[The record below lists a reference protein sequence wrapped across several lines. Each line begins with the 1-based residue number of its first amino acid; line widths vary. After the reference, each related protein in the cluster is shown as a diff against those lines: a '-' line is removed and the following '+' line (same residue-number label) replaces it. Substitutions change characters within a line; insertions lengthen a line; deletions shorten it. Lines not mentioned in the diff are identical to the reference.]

1 MRVERTRQAERRT
14 VARRSKFQTVI
25 EDDAASRALVVLAPA
40 EIPATPPTSYREAEF
55 LTHLLATKDQLPQT
69 RQRRRAEPSE
79 AIAAYSA
86 ANSLTER
93 DKVQ

>member
-14 VARRSKFQTVI
+14 VTRRSKFQPVVDD
-25 EDDAASRALVVLAPA
+25 DDAGSHALVVLAPA
-40 EIPATPPTSYREAEF
+40 EIPAMPPTSYREAEF
-55 LTHLLATKDQLPQT
+55 LAHLIATKDQLPQT

-86 ANSLTER
+86 ANSLTEH
-93 DKVQ
+93 D

>member
-1 MRVERTRQAERRT
+1 MRVERTRQAERRIVT
-14 VARRSKFQTVI
+14 RRSTFQPVVD
-25 EDDAASRALVVLAPA
+25 DDAGSHALVVLAPA

-55 LTHLLATKDQLPQT
+55 LAHLIATKDQLPQT

-86 ANSLTER
+86 ANSLTEH
-93 DKVQ
+93 D